1 VRMPPRRQRRN
12 RTGPD
17 PNGWQSASTTP
28 ATTWPALPPT
38 LAAQDWQFIHNPVS
52 TRTPQHPGA
61 GNFTTSPDPQRRHE
75 ASISLPPHLRAADRS
90 CRRYVGSHPAL
101 APGWDQ
107 PSLLDAPDTRS
118 NARVERRGRSPL
130 SRDCS
135 STIQA
140 LYSRRVR
147 SNEC

>member
-1 VRMPPRRQRRN
+1 MPPRRQRRN

-61 GNFTTSPDPQRRHE
+61 GNFTTSPDPQRRRE
-75 ASISLPPHLRAADRS
+75 ASISVPPHLRAADRS

-118 NARVERRGRSPL
+118 NARVERPRAAPEHI
-130 SRDCS
+130 D
-135 STIQA
+135 
-140 LYSRRVR
+140 SRRLELAIYSWAVR
-147 SNEC
+147 SN